1 MRSSELGCWQSR
13 AIAAHEVARLPA
25 IRSVGITAGD
35 AHRHITV
42 ADAAT
47 RPQSPAEAGLGS
59 RMTFGSPTLQRPS
72 AGRWWRLLGRR
83 MAQADE
89 GIAAAHRASAAA
101 AYATVRHLRL
111 AWYAAQNRRVRHA
124 SIGYHRLTSHRSHEG
139 APSQPFL
146 PRASVAEHEQMGTR
160 CAPSIPLAEERPRLH
175 PFHPSPP
182 PSQFRSTDPVRH
194 PSCATHEAHASL

>member
-25 IRSVGITAGD
+25 TRSVGITAGD

-42 ADAAT
+42 ADTAV

-59 RMTFGSPTLQRPS
+59 RMTFGRRLSSARQRA
-72 AGRWWRLLGRR
+72 AGGDFSGGGWLGPMR
-83 MAQADE
+83 